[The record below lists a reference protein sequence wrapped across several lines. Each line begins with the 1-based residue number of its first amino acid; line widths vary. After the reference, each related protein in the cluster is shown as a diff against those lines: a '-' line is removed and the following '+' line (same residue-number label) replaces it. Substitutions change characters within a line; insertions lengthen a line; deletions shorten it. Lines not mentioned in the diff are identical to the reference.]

1 MKSGVNRLQGRNS
14 NYMDL
19 NPDGST
25 IISSGNT
32 SIQINT
38 DNVSTAP
45 VVTPS
50 TPSTIIVPN
59 LNKTTG
65 SFETITDII
74 PITSSTSIKNQI
86 ELNIEPTSSLTYE
99 QIFAIEVPD
108 EEETFFSLYDSIDI
122 TSIQV
127 FDSLDEIKTYTEDNQ
142 IIETVSTSKSLKTSS
157 GFKNLRE
164 SVKKLDLAFYNKVV
178 ETAKKLGNENLV
190 DALLATMKHESGFST
205 SISAPKNVTRGL
217 IQFFFGK
224 AKTIKIGNKGPFT
237 REDLAKQTRVQQM
250 DLVYEF
256 YRYWFKALNISNP
269 KLVDIYIVTF
279 FPAAV
284 GKPDS
289 YVLKT
294 KRLSAETVA
303 DQNPAF
309 NRILQRP
316 KKEPLT
322 IAKLKKYYQIQ
333 GFPI

>member
-1 MKSGVNRLQGRNS
+1 MKSGVNRVQGRNS

-25 IISSGNT
+25 IISSGK
-32 SIQINT
+32 SEILINT
-38 DNVSTAP
+38 NETSTPP
-45 VVTPS
+45 VNTP
-50 TPSTIIVPN
+50 TIPSTIIVPN
-59 LNKTTG
+59 LSKTTG

-74 PITSSTSIKNQI
+74 PVTSSLSSLVTSSI
-86 ELNIEPTSSLTYE
+86 NIEPTSSLTYE

-108 EEETFFSLYDSIDI
+108 EEETFFSLYGSIDI
-122 TSIQV
+122 TSIQI

-142 IIETVSTSKSLKTSS
+142 LVETNSFQSSIKTTS

-164 SVKKLDLAFYNKVV
+164 SVQKLDLAFYNKVV
-178 ETAKKLGNENLV
+178 DTAKKLGNENLV
-190 DALLATMKHESGFST
+190 DALLATMKHESRFST

-217 IQFFFGK
+217 IQFYFGK
-224 AKTIKIGNKGPFT
+224 AQTIKIGNKGPFT
-237 REDLAKQTRVQQM
+237 RENLAKQTRVEQM

-256 YRYWFKALNISNP
+256 YKYWFKALGISNP
-269 KLVDIYIVTF
+269 KLIDIYVVTF

-284 GKPDS
+284 GKPDN

-294 KRLSAETVA
+294 SKISAEDIA

-309 NRILQRP
+309 NRILNRP
-316 KKEPLT
+316 RKEPLT

-333 GFPI
+333 GFPL

>member
-1 MKSGVNRLQGRNS
+1 MKLGVNRLQGRNS
-14 NYMDL
+14 NYMDF

-25 IISSGNT
+25 ILSSGNT

-38 DNVSTAP
+38 DSVPTAP

-50 TPSTIIVPN
+50 TPSTIVVPN
-59 LNKTTG
+59 LSKTTG
-65 SFETITDII
+65 SFETVVDII
-74 PITSSTSIKNQI
+74 PLTSSINPLDI
-86 ELNIEPTSSLTYE
+86 RPTSSLNYE
-99 QIFAIEVPD
+99 DIFAIEIPD
-108 EEETFFSLYDSIDI
+108 EEEIFTNLYNDNIDI
-122 TSIQV
+122 TSVQV
-127 FDSLDEIKTYTEDNQ
+127 FDSLDEIKTYTEENQ
-142 IIETVSTSKSLKTSS
+142 AIEISSSTQSSLKTGS

-178 ETAKKLGNENLV
+178 EVAKKLGNENLV
-190 DALLATMKHESGFST
+190 DALLATMKHESAGTFST
-205 SISAPKNVTRGL
+205 SISAPGNVTRGL

-224 AKTIKIGNKGPFT
+224 ATTINIWNKGPFT
-237 REDLAKQTRVQQM
+237 REDLSKQTRVQQL

-256 YRYWFKALNISNP
+256 YRYWFKALKITNP

-294 KRLSAETVA
+294 KRLSAETIA
-303 DQNPAF
+303 DKNPAF

-316 KKEPLT
+316 RKEPLT